1 MTAFADFHFL
11 RPAWLLALA
20 PCALLAWR
28 FLRQRNRPALWSELI
43 DPALLPALLLPDG
56 AARRNALPWLL
67 LAGWALAVLGLA
79 GPAWERLPEPVHRAS
94 DPLLIALDLG
104 TTMRAGD
111 LAPSRYE
118 RARFKLGD
126 ILARRQDGQTAL
138 IVYAGDA
145 HVVTPLSDDARTL
158 ASMLPALSPDI
169 MPAAGND
176 LPAAVTLAASLL
188 RGAGLER
195 GRLLVVTD
203 RFPAEQHAEVARRLA
218 DSGLALSLLAT
229 GTAAGAPIALPQGG
243 FLRERDGSI
252 VMPGVDL
259 DTMRDGVA
267 AAGGRFA
274 TLTLDDGDI
283 AALLP
288 PPLAT
293 GIARDD
299 GPTRTFD
306 RWQDRGPWLA
316 LALLP
321 LAALAFRRGW
331 LLGIVLALLLP
342 QPRAEALEWQDLWL
356 NKDQQGARALAD
368 KDPAR
373 AAQLFR
379 SPAWRGNAQ
388 YEAGDYAGAAES
400 WAGLD
405 DADAHYNRGNAL
417 ARAGRLEE
425 ALAAYDEALAREPGM
440 GDAQANRKLVEEMLK
455 QQQQQRQDQGGQTQ
469 DGEQSRD
476 GAGQPGQQD
485 RAQGQQGQQ
494 GQRGQQGQQQDG
506 QSQAPDGGKAGDGEQ
521 SPGAGDAGHDQAN
534 KREDASGT
542 DADAGGNTPPT
553 RPDGQEQPG
562 SGTAQATGEDAGDTR
577 RHADAAAGA
586 EAGNGEQDQAVEQW
600 LRQVPDDPGT
610 LLRRKFEYEYRARR
624 DGAPARGM

>member
-1 MTAFADFHFL
+1 MAAFADFHFL
-11 RPAWLLALA
+11 RPVWLLALL
-20 PCALLAWR
+20 PCALLAFW
-28 FLRQRNRPALWSELI
+28 FLRRRARPALWSELI
-43 DPALLPALLLPDG
+43 DPALLAALLLPESG
-56 AARRNALPWLL
+56 ARRNALPWLL
-67 LAGWALAVLGLA
+67 LAGWTLAVLGLA

-94 DPLLIALDLG
+94 DPLIIALDLG
-104 TTMRAGD
+104 PTMRAGD

-158 ASMLPALSPDI
+158 AAMLPALSPDI

-176 LPAAVTLAASLL
+176 LPAAVTLAGSLL
-188 RGAGLER
+188 RGAGMER

-203 RFPAEQHAEVARRLA
+203 RFPAAQHAEVARRLEA
-218 DSGLALSLLAT
+218 AGLALSLLAT
-229 GTAAGAPIALPQGG
+229 GTEAGAPIALPQGG

-252 VMPGVDL
+252 VVPGVDL
-259 DTMRDGVA
+259 ETMRDGVA

-274 TLTLDDGDI
+274 TLGIDDSDI

-293 GIARDD
+293 DIERED
-299 GPTRTFD
+299 GLTRTFD
-306 RWQDRGPWLA
+306 RWQDRGAWLA

-331 LLGIVLALLLP
+331 LLGIALALLLP

-373 AAQLFR
+373 AAELFR
-379 SPAWRGNAQ
+379 SPDWRATAQ
-388 YEAGDYAGAAES
+388 YEAGDYAGAAQS
-400 WAGLD
+400 WSARD

-425 ALAAYDEALAREPGM
+425 ALAAYDEALARAPGM
-440 GDAQANRKLVEEMLK
+440 RDAAENRKLVDEALK
-455 QQQQQRQDQGGQTQ
+455 RQEQQQQAQGGAQQEGNQSQ
-469 DGEQSRD
+469 DD
-476 GAGQPGQQD
+476 GRQP
-485 RAQGQQGQQ
+485 AQQGQQ
-494 GQRGQQGQQQDG
+494 DQQQDG
-506 QSQAPDGGKAGDGEQ
+506 QSSADGAQQQPQQGGNAGDGNEPPPGAQPQHGQRANPDDESGASDKPQGGEPDAQAAPPGEQ
-521 SPGAGDAGHDQAN
+521 EPPQPGAGRGAAHDAQNAEGP
-534 KREDASGT
+534 ASAEAEG
-542 DADAGGNTPPT
+542 
-553 RPDGQEQPG
+553 
-562 SGTAQATGEDAGDTR
+562 
-577 RHADAAAGA
+577 DAAS
-586 EAGNGEQDQAVEQW
+586 GEQDQAVEQW
-600 LRQVPDDPGT
+600 LRQVPDDPGA

-624 DGAPARGM
+624 EGAPGRGM